1 MQVRD
6 ATPPGPGGVTL
17 FDSTAPIHPASIVCD
32 AAATPGAAGHCL
44 LCPPAVTLSR
54 SIPAH
59 RHWLG
64 VVSTA
69 SAAFEAEGRAAQEA
83 AAAAMAFGPAANP
96 PKGFVKVG
104 PGRAVHTAVRSGH
117 AVPAAVTA
125 AAAAAAG
132 RKQHLLYAEDDSRY
146 FMLGGDYFRGMFNR
160 CGALPFV

>member
-1 MQVRD
+1 M
-6 ATPPGPGGVTL
+6 
-17 FDSTAPIHPASIVCD
+17 
-32 AAATPGAAGHCL
+32 
-44 LCPPAVTLSR
+44 
-54 SIPAH
+54 
-59 RHWLG
+59 
-64 VVSTA
+64 VSTA

-117 AVPAAVTA
+117 AVPATVTA